1 MNSLFDKFGL
11 HEKPYLVLCNP
22 DGKQLYSLDMATN
35 VELSFKYNAV
45 SEIKFNV
52 QKIVDGKYNVV
63 FPYISSKRFILLENY
78 GYFVITNP
86 NSNDDGN
93 KNVKSITGLS
103 VEIELNYKHLVDYA
117 GTKTLTVLL
126 NELIVNFPNWT
137 LGYIDPAVAT
147 ISRTFDISDATIYNF
162 LMTDVETA
170 YNCIFIFDPM
180 NRIIN
185 VYSRANATTDTSI
198 YLSFDNVI
206 KNLDISEKTDELT
219 TCFHVKGKDTLDIR
233 TVNPTGTDTIHDFT
247 YFKNDSW
254 MDKELQTA
262 IDLWQDYVDYYR
274 TPYADKLIL
283 LMQANE
289 AMVVLQAG
297 LTDLT
302 NQLNTQNALLQL
314 RIQNGQSTND
324 VVIAINAL
332 NVSIAAK
339 ENDIGNQQIL
349 IDFYSDQLKDIND
362 ICKIENNFT
371 TAQYKI
377 LSSYIIENSYTND
390 AFVQTDTMTYTQV
403 KNMSMD
409 LYNFAKDVLVRVSQP
424 RIEFSLQS
432 ANFIFIDK
440 FKPFTDQLVLGA
452 KISIEIEEGN
462 VIYPNLLQIE
472 LNYDEPDKFDL
483 TFGNALRLDDPS
495 FVYSDLYGQTIKA
508 IGGGGNGSGLTETIT
523 TGPAAENRK
532 LYFEKGIF
540 KGYVY
545 N

>member
-1 MNSLFDKFGL
+1 MNSIFDNFKL
-11 HEKPYLVLCNP
+11 LEKPYLVLCNP
-22 DGKQLYSLDMATN
+22 DGKQIHSLDMATN

-45 SEIKFNV
+45 SEIRFNIPKMINDV
-52 QKIVDGKYNVV
+52 LNPAY
-63 FPYISSKRFILLENY
+63 PYVSSKRYVLLENY

-86 NSNDDGN
+86 QENIEGES
-93 KNVKSITGLS
+93 VKQITGLS
-103 VEIELNYKHLVDYA
+103 AEIELNYKHLVDYA
-117 GTKTLTVLL
+117 GTKTFSTLL
-126 NELIVNFPNWT
+126 NEVIVPFPNWT
-137 LGYIDPAVAT
+137 IGYIDPVLANV
-147 ISRTFDISDATIYNF
+147 SRTFDVSDSTIYNF

-170 YNCIFIFDPM
+170 YNCVFIFNPLT
-180 NRIIN
+180 RTIN
-185 VYSRANATTDTSI
+185 AYSRNNATTDTDI
-198 YLSFDNVI
+198 YLSFENVI
-206 KNLDISEKTDELT
+206 KNLTISEKSDELT
-219 TCFHVKGKDTLDIR
+219 TCFHVKGKDSLDIR
-233 TVNPTGTDTIHDFT
+233 TVNPTGTDTIHDFS

-254 MDKELQTA
+254 MEKELQTA
-262 IDLWQDYVDYYR
+262 IDIWQTNIDFYR
-274 TPYADKLIL
+274 TPYANKLVL

-289 AMVVLQAG
+289 VMIDLQTD

-314 RIQNGQSTND
+314 RIQNGQSTSD
-324 VVIAINAL
+324 IVVAINNL
-332 NVSIAAK
+332 NVLITAK
-339 ENDIGNQQIL
+339 ESEIADQQFT

-362 ICKIENNFT
+362 ICRIENNFT
-371 TAQYKI
+371 NAQYKT

-390 AFVQTDTMTYTQV
+390 SFVQTDTMTYTQV

-409 LYNFAKDVLVRVSQP
+409 LYNFAKDVLARVSQP

-432 ANFIFIDK
+432 ANFIFIEK
-440 FKPFTDQLVLGA
+440 FKPFTEQLVLGA

-508 IGGGGNGSGLTETIT
+508 ISKGGSGNGSTETIT
-523 TGPAAENRK
+523 TGPAAENRI
-532 LYFEKGIF
+532 LYFEKGIYR
-540 KGYVY
+540 GYVY